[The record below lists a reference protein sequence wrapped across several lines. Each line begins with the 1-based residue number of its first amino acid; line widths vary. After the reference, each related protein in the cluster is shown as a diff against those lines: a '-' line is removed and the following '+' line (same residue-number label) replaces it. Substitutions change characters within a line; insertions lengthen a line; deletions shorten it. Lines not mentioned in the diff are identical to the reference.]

1 MVHSHMFAVGGNASG
16 AMFGRGNDKVRFV
29 ANANAISF
37 FKFAFN
43 EGVREMNDIRVLF
56 DPTKF
61 GQTFVTVV
69 VFVTVHVQITLAG
82 GDVGFAVG
90 TDGVGAIGGL
100 PLGGTDAH
108 VVGTTR
114 TCGAGRR
121 SGGGVAVDVL
131 VAGLS
136 ILP

>member
-1 MVHSHMFAVGGNASG
+1 MFAVGGNASG

-29 ANANAISF
+29 ANANAVSF
-37 FKFAFN
+37 FEFAFN

-108 VVGTTR
+108 VVGAAR
-114 TCGAGRR
+114 TVATASIWALGHR
-121 SGGGVAVDVL
+121 GGGET
-131 VAGLS
+131 GC
-136 ILP
+136 